1 MFNGIIFNQGVI
13 KKITKRD
20 KGINIFINS
29 ILKLTKKD
37 IGVSVACDGVCL
49 TLISIK
55 NRLMEFYLSDE
66 TIQRSKFKFL
76 KIKDNINLELPLKY
90 GQKISGHICQGH
102 VDTVGKISTIK
113 KIDKSYL
120 FDFEI
125 IKKERK
131 NLIEKASIC
140 INGIS
145 LTISKVTQKGFQ
157 VWVIPH
163 TFKLTNLS
171 SLKKSSLVN
180 IEIDILSKYV
190 RNYFNEKNN
199 YASIESI
206 INIAKKGGMFILVDD
221 EKRENEGD
229 LIIST
234 SDSSAKNINFMAKYG
249 RGLICLA
256 LDSIQAKRLNLSLM
270 SPINQSRN
278 KTAFTISIEA
288 KKGITTGIS
297 AKDRAKTI
305 KIASKKNVNKKDIVS
320 PGHIFP
326 IIAKD
331 GGVLVRAGHTEASV
345 DISKLAKKNNS
356 AVICEIMNEDGTM
369 AKGQDLFNFAKKH
382 NLKIGKIED
391 LIAYRLKKEKL
402 IKLKKQS
409 DIEVKNQKY
418 KIRIYENLLD
428 GSEHFALVKG
438 NIKKGIVPRVRVISS
453 NVVQNYLI
461 NQQLPNSFDK
471 TLNYFK
477 KFNNCV
483 LVFIKDTNLKSVT
496 QTLKDYK
503 NKDFYKKG
511 NDKLIRN
518 YGIGA
523 QIIKDL
529 KIKNMILI
537 TKSLK
542 KVIGLE
548 GYDIK
553 INKQEII

>member
-1 MFNGIIFNQGVI
+1 M
-13 KKITKRD
+13 T
-20 KGINIFINS
+20 
-29 ILKLTKKD
+29 
-37 IGVSVACDGVCL
+37 
-49 TLISIK
+49 
-55 NRLMEFYLSDE
+55 
-66 TIQRSKFKFL
+66 
-76 KIKDNINLELPLKY
+76 
-90 GQKISGHICQGH
+90 
-102 VDTVGKISTIK
+102 
-113 KIDKSYL
+113 
-120 FDFEI
+120 
-125 IKKERK
+125 
-131 NLIEKASIC
+131 
-140 INGIS
+140 
-145 LTISKVTQKGFQ
+145 
-157 VWVIPH
+157 
-163 TFKLTNLS
+163 
-171 SLKKSSLVN
+171 
-180 IEIDILSKYV
+180 
-190 RNYFNEKNN
+190 KNN
-199 YASIESI
+199 FASIETI
-206 INIAKKGGMFILVDD
+206 INVAKKGGMFILVDD

-234 SDSSAKNINFMAKYG
+234 SNSNAKNINFMAKYG

-256 LDSIQAKRLNLSLM
+256 MDSTQAKRLNLSLM
-270 SPINQSRN
+270 SSNNQSRN

-305 KIASKKNVNKKDIVS
+305 SIASKKNVKKTDIVS
-320 PGHIFP
+320 PGHVFP

-369 AKGQDLFNFAKKH
+369 AKGQDLFNFAKRHK
-382 NLKIGKIED
+382 LKIGKIED

-409 DIEVKNQKY
+409 FIIVKNQKY

-428 GSEHFALVKG
+428 GSEHFALIKG
-438 NIKKGIVPRVRVISS
+438 SIKKGTTPRVRVISS

-461 NQQLPNSFDK
+461 NQQLPNSFSK

-511 NDKLIRN
+511 KDKLIRN

-537 TKSLK
+537 TKSPK
-542 KVIGLE
+542 KVIGLD
-548 GYDIK
+548 GYGIK
-553 INKQEII
+553 ITKQELI

>member
-1 MFNGIIFNQGVI
+1 MRKNNF
-13 KKITKRD
+13 T
-20 KGINIFINS
+20 S
-29 ILKLTKKD
+29 I
-37 IGVSVACDGVCL
+37 
-49 TLISIK
+49 
-55 NRLMEFYLSDE
+55 E
-66 TIQRSKFKFL
+66 TI
-76 KIKDNINLELPLKY
+76 
-90 GQKISGHICQGH
+90 IS
-102 VDTVGKISTIK
+102 
-113 KIDKSYL
+113 
-120 FDFEI
+120 
-125 IKKERK
+125 
-131 NLIEKASIC
+131 
-140 INGIS
+140 
-145 LTISKVTQKGFQ
+145 
-157 VWVIPH
+157 
-163 TFKLTNLS
+163 
-171 SLKKSSLVN
+171 
-180 IEIDILSKYV
+180 
-190 RNYFNEKNN
+190 
-199 YASIESI
+199 
-206 INIAKKGGMFILVDD
+206 IAKKGGMFILVDD

-234 SDSSAKNINFMAKYG
+234 SDSNAKNINFMAKYG

-256 LDSIQAKRLNLSLM
+256 MDRVQAKRLNLSLM

-305 KIASKKNVNKKDIVS
+305 KIASKKNVNKKEIVS
-320 PGHIFP
+320 PGHVFP

-369 AKGQDLFNFAKKH
+369 AKGQDLFDFAEKH
-382 NLKIGKIED
+382 KLKIGKIED

-409 DIEVKNQKY
+409 DIKVKNQKY

-438 NIKKGIVPRVRVISS
+438 STKKNITPRVRVISS

-461 NQQLPNSFDK
+461 NQQLPNSFNK
-471 TLNYFK
+471 TLNYFR
-477 KFNNCV
+477 KFTNCV
-483 LVFIKDTNLKSVT
+483 LVFIKDTNLKSVS

-537 TKSLK
+537 TKSPK

-553 INKQEII
+553 ITKQEII

>member
-1 MFNGIIFNQGVI
+1 M
-13 KKITKRD
+13 
-20 KGINIFINS
+20 
-29 ILKLTKKD
+29 
-37 IGVSVACDGVCL
+37 
-49 TLISIK
+49 
-55 NRLMEFYLSDE
+55 
-66 TIQRSKFKFL
+66 
-76 KIKDNINLELPLKY
+76 
-90 GQKISGHICQGH
+90 
-102 VDTVGKISTIK
+102 
-113 KIDKSYL
+113 
-120 FDFEI
+120 
-125 IKKERK
+125 
-131 NLIEKASIC
+131 
-140 INGIS
+140 
-145 LTISKVTQKGFQ
+145 
-157 VWVIPH
+157 
-163 TFKLTNLS
+163 
-171 SLKKSSLVN
+171 KKSN
-180 IEIDILSKYV
+180 FAKIEQ
-190 RNYFNEKNN
+190 
-199 YASIESI
+199 I
-206 INIAKKGGMFILVDD
+206 INVAKKGGMFILVDD

-229 LIIST
+229 LVIST
-234 SDSSAKNINFMAKYG
+234 SDTSAKNINFMAKYG

-256 LDSIQAKRLNLSLM
+256 LDSVQAKKLNLSLM

-278 KTAFTISIEA
+278 QTAFTTSIEA

-297 AKDRAKTI
+297 AKDRSRTI
-305 KIASKKNVNKKDIVS
+305 KIASKKNVNKNDIVS

-369 AKGQDLFNFAKKH
+369 AKGENLFNFAKKH

-402 IKLKKQS
+402 IRLKKQS
-409 DIEVKNQKY
+409 NIEVKNQKY

-428 GSEHFALVKG
+428 GAEHFALIKG
-438 NIKKGIVPRVRVISS
+438 KIKKGVTPRVRVISS

-461 NQQLPNSFDK
+461 SQQLSNSFNK

-477 KFNNCV
+477 KYSCCV
-483 LVFIKDTNLKSVT
+483 LVFIKESNLRSVT

-503 NKDFYKKG
+503 NKEIYKRV
-511 NDKLIRN
+511 NNKLIRN

-537 TKSLK
+537 TKSPK

-553 INKQEII
+553 ITNQELI

>member
-1 MFNGIIFNQGVI
+1 M
-13 KKITKRD
+13 
-20 KGINIFINS
+20 
-29 ILKLTKKD
+29 
-37 IGVSVACDGVCL
+37 
-49 TLISIK
+49 
-55 NRLMEFYLSDE
+55 
-66 TIQRSKFKFL
+66 
-76 KIKDNINLELPLKY
+76 P
-90 GQKISGHICQGH
+90 
-102 VDTVGKISTIK
+102 
-113 KIDKSYL
+113 
-120 FDFEI
+120 
-125 IKKERK
+125 
-131 NLIEKASIC
+131 
-140 INGIS
+140 
-145 LTISKVTQKGFQ
+145 
-157 VWVIPH
+157 
-163 TFKLTNLS
+163 
-171 SLKKSSLVN
+171 
-180 IEIDILSKYV
+180 
-190 RNYFNEKNN
+190 KNN
-199 YASIESI
+199 FASIESI
-206 INIAKKGGMFILVDD
+206 INVAKKGGMFILVDD

-234 SDSSAKNINFMAKYG
+234 SNSNAKNINFMAKYG

-256 LDSIQAKRLNLSLM
+256 LDSVQARRLNLTLM
-270 SPINQSRN
+270 SSNNQSRN
-278 KTAFTISIEA
+278 KTAFTVSIEA

-305 KIASKKNVNKKDIVS
+305 NIASKKNVKKKDIVS
-320 PGHIFP
+320 PGHVFP

-382 NLKIGKIED
+382 KLKIGKIED

-409 DIEVKNQKY
+409 YIEVKNQKY

-428 GSEHFALVKG
+428 GSEHFALIKG
-438 NIKKGIVPRVRVISS
+438 TIKRRITPRVRVISS
-453 NVVQNYLI
+453 NVVQNYLM
-461 NQQLPNSFDK
+461 NQQLPNSFNK

-483 LVFIKDTNLKSVT
+483 LVFIKDTNLRSVT

-511 NDKLIRN
+511 KDKLIRN

-529 KIKNMILI
+529 KIKNMTLI
-537 TKSLK
+537 TKSPK
-542 KVIGLE
+542 KVIGLD
-548 GYDIK
+548 GYGIR
-553 INKQEII
+553 ITKQEII